1 MTHVVIAIQILAGL
15 AVGAAVAGAYFL
27 LLRRQV
33 DAIVSGRRT
42 LPGGYFLRM
51 IIIAAGIGLM
61 LWWNLAPGIA
71 AAVGFFGVQRI
82 ALAKLKR
89 ATQQHEPGH

>member
-1 MTHVVIAIQILAGL
+1 MDYIVIAIQIIAGL

-33 DAIVSGRRT
+33 DAIVGGRRT

-51 IIIAAGIGLM
+51 LIIAAGIGLM
-61 LWWNLAPGIA
+61 LWWGLTPGIA
-71 AAVGFFGVQRI
+71 ATVGFFGVQRI

-89 ATQQHEPGH
+89 ATQQHEPEH

>member
-1 MTHVVIAIQILAGL
+1 VNYVVITIQIITGL
-15 AVGAAVAGAYFL
+15 AVGAAIAGAYFL

-33 DAIVSGRRT
+33 DAVVSGRGT
-42 LPGGYFLRM
+42 ALGGYFLRL

-89 ATQQHEPGH
+89 ATQQHEPRP